1 VLTRSTVRE
10 LYDVEADVQFHQA
23 LGHLTVTPV
32 RRAG

>member
-1 VLTRSTVRE
+1 LNRGAVRE

-23 LGHLTVTPV
+23 AGHLTVTPV